1 MSTRG
6 RSGGAVSGAP
16 GSPATRAAAR
26 PLGPDDER
34 LNDDINALLREAAEQ
49 LELRTQ
55 AEAAEDTAAARRQFD
70 AVVALARARAR
81 KPAADLKQRAARRT
95 GR

>member
-1 MSTRG
+1 MTTR
-6 RSGGAVSGAP
+6 REGAGAASGAP
-16 GSPATRAAAR
+16 GSPAIRAATR

-81 KPAADLKQRAARRT
+81 KPAADPTRQAARRT
-95 GR
+95 GH